1 VTFRAA
7 RAVALVAVLCAGLAA
22 CGDGASSGSTGASR
36 STTSST
42 STTTSAPATSRASGP
57 TSTVPPSG
65 GTVLT
70 VDDSV
75 LAPPADARP
84 VRVDGGDP
92 CAVLA
97 RGPRSTCG
105 TAGAIAWVI
114 APGTT
119 DVSPV
124 RVYRVD
130 HDTATPTLAVQ
141 PGAREDYDAVRVA
154 AADLDGEPG
163 EELVIGLRNTGTGAL
178 LELEVVG
185 DDGAV
190 LAHDTLDRGRAALGP
205 GVLRTWTARYLADD
219 PNCCPSSY
227 EEAVVGLGGGRWRSV
242 PERQVPAA
250 AVPDGDF

>member
-7 RAVALVAVLCAGLAA
+7 RAVALIAVLCAGVAA
-22 CGDGASSGSTGASR
+22 CGDGASSGSTGASTSTASTR
-36 STTSST
+36 SS
-42 STTTSAPATSRASGP
+42 STTTGP

-75 LAPPADARP
+75 LAAPADAQP
-84 VRVDGGDP
+84 VQVDRRDP

-97 RGPRSTCG
+97 RGPRSRCG
-105 TAGAIAWVI
+105 TVGAIAWVT
-114 APGTT
+114 APGTA

-124 RVYRVD
+124 RVYRID
-130 HDTATPTLAVQ
+130 HGTATPTLEVQ
-141 PGAREDYDAVRVA
+141 SGARDDYGGVQVV
-154 AADLDGEPG
+154 AADLGGTAGD
-163 EELVIGLRNTGTGAL
+163 ELVIGLRNEGTGAL
-178 LELEVVG
+178 LEIEIVG
-185 DDGAV
+185 ADGTV
-190 LAHDTLDRGRAALGP
+190 LAHDTLDRGRAQLDH
-205 GVLRTWTARYLADD
+205 GVLRTWSAKYLPDD

-250 AVPDGDF
+250 EVPDGDF